1 MPTPSA
7 SATPARSFSV
17 VEILIAFLIT
27 MLVMVSVFLLLHRGQ
42 KSFARGLDG
51 SDENPSAR
59 AGLDRVLQDL
69 SVAGYGT
76 PRGLAVVWSD
86 GGEGKP
92 DRLSVVFADRDAPL
106 SRPRPCAASEP
117 CPTIGASTAVSLD
130 PESFSPRPRN
140 HADAYPKGAVLF
152 ALQGP
157 NGDPECDNVAPGLTP
172 LKLAA
177 APKCAGP
184 GACGTVSLALGPAP
198 SAADL
203 GLPEGF
209 DTDVSPR
216 CAVIGLFHFVQYRV
230 SASSAV
236 LERRDLALGEPWAPV
251 AENVPNL
258 QVQFAQG
265 RSDAFE
271 DTPALLPN
279 GADPATWVTRVRVT
293 LGGRSGSP
301 SRSGETGGV
310 HAAGVLDPSGARAK
324 RVAERE
330 PWGWGPAASEEDA
343 HPMRAY
349 TTTVSLRNQRKK
361 AAELGL

>member
-7 SATPARSFSV
+7 STARPRPFSV
-17 VEILIAFLIT
+17 VEILIALLLT
-27 MLVMVSVFLLLHRGQ
+27 MLVMVSVFLLLRRGQ
-42 KSFARGLDG
+42 KSFARGPEV
-51 SDENPSAR
+51 SKENPTAK

-106 SRPRPCAASEP
+106 SRPRPCPAGEP
-117 CPTIGASTAVSLD
+117 CLPIGASTAVSLD
-130 PESFSPRPRN
+130 PESFSPVPRN
-140 HADAYPKGAVLF
+140 HADAYPEGAVLF

-157 NGDPECDNVAPGLTP
+157 NGDPGCDNVAPGLTP

-177 APKCAGP
+177 APTCAGP

-230 SASSAV
+230 SASSPAA

-251 AENVPNL
+251 AEYVPNL
-258 QVQFAQG
+258 QVQYARG
-265 RSDAFE
+265 RSDSFE
-271 DTPALLPN
+271 DTPSLLPN

-293 LGGRSGSP
+293 LGGRSERPDG
-301 SRSGETGGV
+301 SGEAGGV
-310 HAAGVLDPSGARAK
+310 HAAGES
-324 RVAERE
+324 
-330 PWGWGPAASEEDA
+330 
-343 HPMRAY
+343 MRAY
-349 TTTVSLRNQRKK
+349 TTTVGLRNVR
-361 AAELGL
+361 